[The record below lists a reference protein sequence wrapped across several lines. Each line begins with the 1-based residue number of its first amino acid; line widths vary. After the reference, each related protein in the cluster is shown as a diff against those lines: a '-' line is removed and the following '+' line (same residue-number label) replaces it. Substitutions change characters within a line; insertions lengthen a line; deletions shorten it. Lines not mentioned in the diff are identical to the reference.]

1 MQCLGQHCGS
11 TLPTLLQLLV
21 VTTVNE
27 VLTVPFSIHRLCA
40 CARKSLST
48 SSGGILAQ
56 QCSERAANYI
66 VPTRWQPSGR
76 RCTITDHRSSTSS
89 RGAHPRLTSPTVS
102 MVRHVC
108 SVLLVATAIIAVFP
122 LGAVAGSCTKE
133 TPCIVEDRNCEG
145 NDIQAGRSKVRL
157 TQYHFGD

>member
-1 MQCLGQHCGS
+1 MHGS
-11 TLPTLLQLLV
+11 THCTPLLQLLV

-27 VLTVPFSIHRLCA
+27 VLTVPCSYSPTLC
-40 CARKSLST
+40 
-48 SSGGILAQ
+48 
-56 QCSERAANYI
+56 
-66 VPTRWQPSGR
+66 VPTQKSQYQFRRHPWQCATVFGACCKLYCAHTLATEWTPLHH
-76 RCTITDHRSSTSS
+76 HRSSTSS

-157 TQYHFGD
+157 T